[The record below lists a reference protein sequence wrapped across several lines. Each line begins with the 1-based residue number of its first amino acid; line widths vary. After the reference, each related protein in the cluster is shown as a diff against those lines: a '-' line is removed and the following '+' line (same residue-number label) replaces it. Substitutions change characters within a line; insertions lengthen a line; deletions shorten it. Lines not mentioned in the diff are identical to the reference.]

1 MTQTIIALLS
11 ILAGI
16 VGANIFGIVFKK
28 YSSGIIGNTIFG
40 VFGSIFFIK
49 SLGRLGFNPNS
60 IMETGDVNLLLF
72 IVNIVISI
80 MGGVLAVFI
89 ANKIKNRMNKSKNG
103 NHNLIK

>member
-28 YSSGIIGNTIFG
+28 YSSGIIGNTIIG
-40 VFGSIFFIK
+40 VFGSIIFIK

-89 ANKIKNRMNKSKNG
+89 ANKIKSRMNK
-103 NHNLIK
+103 IKTADNNMMK

>member
-89 ANKIKNRMNKSKNG
+89 ANKIKSRMNKSKTTDN
-103 NHNLIK
+103 NVMK

>member
-16 VGANIFGIVFKK
+16 LGSNIFGIVFKK
-28 YSSGIIGNTIFG
+28 YSSGIIGNTILG

-49 SLGRLGFNPNS
+49 LFGRLGFNPNS

-72 IVNIVISI
+72 IVNIVISLL
-80 MGGVLAVFI
+80 GGVFAVFI
-89 ANKIKNRMNKSKNG
+89 ANKIKSGLNKRKTG